1 MDVVWSQLASLAGEL
16 PRGVLGLAL
25 SAALVYVVTRA
36 ILGQRRNL
44 PPGPRGLP
52 LIGNVHQ
59 LPISGPEKALYK
71 WRKRY
76 GDVVY
81 FRIFRTPAIALGS
94 IEAARELLD
103 KRSAIYSD
111 RPRLVLLT
119 EELGVGSALPTM
131 PYGEQF
137 RRHRKWLADAVG
149 NKDTQREHHDVQR
162 REVRRLLRNLYND
175 PDRFVDHLHLYLAA
189 MMLEITYGRRV
200 TSLDD
205 ELLRV
210 ADRGMSSMDEAGKTG
225 TLPVNIYSILRYI
238 PNWVPGAGDIKRYV
252 NEVRENARAWLNSG
266 YDVVTSAASGTAA
279 PCIFTSVL
287 EEYGNAPTLEEAEDI
302 KGLGISV
309 YGAGVETSRGILSMF
324 FWHMV
329 RSRHVLLKAQEE
341 IDKVVGSSRLPD
353 FSDRESLPYVDALLE
368 EIHRWNPSFPMGL
381 PHSTSTDDHYHGY
394 YIPAR
399 CMVIPNTWAMSRD
412 TRYYPNPEVFR
423 PERHLEPPAHP
434 EGHLLPSEFVFGFGR
449 RVCPGQAFADASI
462 WLAIVNI
469 LALFDIRKAVDENGS
484 EITPSDEFIS
494 GFTSQ
499 PAPFVCQI
507 VPRSEEAIMTL
518 AHLDVSE

>member
-1 MDVVWSQLASLAGEL
+1 MSTGL
-16 PRGVLGLAL
+16 PWGFIWIAL
-25 SAALVYVVTRA
+25 STVILVVAAKALT
-36 ILGQRRNL
+36 GERRKL

-52 LIGNVHQ
+52 LLGNALQ
-59 LPISGPEKALYK
+59 LPMSAPQKALFE
-71 WRKRY
+71 WNRRY

-81 FRIFRTPAIALGS
+81 FKLFRTPTIVLGS

-119 EELGVGSALPTM
+119 EVLGVGSALPTM
-131 PYGEQF
+131 PYGERF

-149 NKDTQREHHDVQR
+149 SKETQKEHHDVQR
-162 REVRRLLRNLYND
+162 REMRRLLSNLMVK
-175 PDRFVDHLHLYLAA
+175 PDKFVDHLHLYLAA
-189 MMLEITYGRRV
+189 MMLEVTYGRRV

-225 TLPVNIYSILRYI
+225 TLPVNFYTILKYI
-238 PNWVPGAGDIKRYV
+238 PSWMPGAGLKRHALQ
-252 NEVRENARAWLNSG
+252 VRENAKAWLNTG
-266 YDVVTSAASGTAA
+266 YDVVTSAVASGTAA

-287 EEYGNAPTLEEAEDI
+287 EEYGNSPTPEEAEDI

-309 YGAGVETSRGILSMF
+309 YGAGVETSRGVLSMF

-329 RSRHVLLKAQEE
+329 RNRHVLLKAQEE

-353 FSDRESLPYVDALLE
+353 FSDRASLPFIDALLE

-381 PHSTSTDDHYHGY
+381 PHSLSADDHYRGFD
-394 YIPAR
+394 IPAG
-399 CMVIPNTWAMSRD
+399 CMVIPNTWAMTRD
-412 TRYYPNPEVFR
+412 TRYYPNPEEFR
-423 PERHLEPPAHP
+423 PERHLEPAP
-434 EGHLLPSEFVFGFGR
+434 EGGRLLPTDFVFGFGR

-462 WLAIVNI
+462 WLAIANI
-469 LALFDIRKAVDENGS
+469 VALFDIRPAVDAMGHEVLPS
-484 EITPSDEFIS
+484 EKFIS

-499 PAPFVCQI
+499 PAPFVCTI
-507 VPRSEEAIMTL
+507 VPRSDEANMTL
-518 AHLDVSE
+518 AHLDV